1 VSEES
6 LAARPHLR
14 EKTQPLHDAGL
25 IDLVSGEQELLPG
38 VRLVPTPGHTPGH
51 MSIRLDAADR
61 ALVVLGDVV
70 VHEVQLS
77 DPELLYVSDHDPSR
91 TAATARSSSGSSPTR
106 ALP

>member
-61 ALVVLGDVV
+61 ALVGW
-70 VHEVQLS
+70 
-77 DPELLYVSDHDPSR
+77 
-91 TAATARSSSGSSPTR
+91 ATSSSTRSNSPIPISCT
-106 ALP
+106 